1 MASSTQGQGHM
12 LYAITISFLL
22 FADAALAILVLWLLL
37 SA

>member
-1 MASSTQGQGHM
+1 M
-12 LYAITISFLL
+12 LYAIIISFLL